1 MSFKQLTEQTGIF
14 ESAVSIGVLK
24 LASGFALIDSG
35 VEDSAVK
42 KALQGIGDRW
52 GAFKAILNTH
62 AHADHI
68 GGNAWSVRNR
78 GIEIYAPE
86 GECPYI
92 EHPSLEPHFL
102 FGSAPIPE
110 LLNKFY
116 CAKPSQVGIK
126 LHPGDFELE
135 GRKLTLVDLKGHSP
149 AMLGAVT
156 EEGLF
161 HVADAVMPEALV
173 TKHKLMFVHDLGQ
186 HLETLERVSRQS
198 ASGYLL
204 SHGGYMPEIK
214 ALIDLNRSVLL
225 EVNDLIFRLASEG
238 VEDTT
243 IHAALCQRLE
253 MTETPGQYYL
263 NHTAVRAHLKYLKD
277 QNKLKLIWD
286 QGRLLWVPE
295 SPQVKLG

>member
-42 KALQGIGDRW
+42 KALQGVGDNW
-52 GAFKAILNTH
+52 GTFKAILNTH

-68 GGNAWSVRNR
+68 GGNAWSARNR
-78 GIEIYAPE
+78 GVKIYATE
-86 GECPYI
+86 GESHYI
-92 EHPSLEPHFL
+92 EHPDLEPHFL
-102 FGSAPIPE
+102 FGCAPISE

-116 CAKPSQVGIK
+116 CAKPSLVDVKLRPGI
-126 LHPGDFELE
+126 FELE
-135 GRKLTLVDLKGHSP
+135 DRKLTLVDLKGHSP
-149 AMLGAVT
+149 AMLGVIT

-186 HLETLERVSRQS
+186 QLETLDRVSQLP

-204 SHGGYMPEIK
+204 SHGGYRSEIHS
-214 ALIDLNRSVLL
+214 LIDLNRSVLL
-225 EVNDLIFRLASEG
+225 EINDLIFSLASNG
-238 VEDTT
+238 AEDTT
-243 IHAALCQRLE
+243 IHAALCQRLD
-253 MTETPGQYYL
+253 MVETPGQYYL

-277 QNKLKLIWD
+277 QKKLKLLWD

-295 SPQVKLG
+295 EA